1 MRQSGVLPSTHQTAP
16 LEENLLLDDPID
28 TSDVQRVI
36 RPSQNL
42 KYHGIKPR
50 PVQAN
55 SPLSNG
61 RTRQMHSKSPS
72 AGNINVI
79 RRPQVQLKSP
89 KPGRYGLSER
99 DYYSILNNST
109 QEGTPQNL
117 LEEDNLEEPEEPIK
131 RTFIRQKSRSRSFLK
146 NEHQKSPKKEVS
158 KLAQKMHNLKQN
170 LNKKQADKGKQ
181 RSKSPVRSASRSIV
195 EGRPKA
201 IEVAV
206 VRPKSPIKVKKE
218 QEIEPVLARK
228 NSRQPID
235 AIRPSPRYS
244 HNEQEQQPKARPKSP
259 IRQSV
264 PHEEERLPFDSQ
276 YPTLHRSVSESY
288 IHPRPLSRSI
298 VKKKIKQFDTDLT
311 FHPMLSKRSLQ
322 IASKLGRSADRLTK
336 NLYRQPESD
345 DESTAHRDQAKP
357 KINKFSEQLANKAK
371 VTKNI
376 PEAKNQFERL
386 YQFSRIYK
394 QKNENLRIKKIEEE
408 LQKELIINKSKTP
421 DRKRTPN
428 KDGNE
433 HFFTSEVDVSER
445 NNMWQ
450 SKMKEKIQRMKG
462 QQADMEVKDCTF
474 QPQIEA
480 SKTSHKIHSAKN
492 LVKTSEFMKEGL
504 TDHFTRVEMAKQK
517 KGYADMSR
525 KKSPNATRELN
536 ESMNS
541 VGQPIRKNSRLKT
554 EGNEVIG
561 IEKDEAIGVGRQ
573 GVGGMSQRWANSQA
587 MVAPPK
593 EDPEK
598 QKMSAMLMNLKKL
611 L

>member
-1 MRQSGVLPSTHQTAP
+1 MLPATHQTAP

-28 TSDVQRVI
+28 TSDFQRLARPVQK
-36 RPSQNL
+36 L

-55 SPLSNG
+55 SPQSN
-61 RTRQMHSKSPS
+61 RQTRQMHSKSPS
-72 AGNINVI
+72 AGHINVV

-109 QEGTPQNL
+109 KDGAAENI
-117 LEEDNLEEPEEPIK
+117 LEDDGLEEPEEPIK
-131 RTFIRQKSRSRSFLK
+131 RTFIRQKSKSRSFLK
-146 NEHQKSPKKEVS
+146 NDQQRSKSPKKEVS
-158 KLAQKMHNLKQN
+158 QLAQKMHNLKKN
-170 LNKKQADKGKQ
+170 LGKKQTEVTKP
-181 RSKSPVRSASRSIV
+181 RSKSPMRSASRSKLEV
-195 EGRPKA
+195 KA
-201 IEVAV
+201 RGVDVAAA
-206 VRPKSPIKVKKE
+206 RPKSPIKTKKE
-218 QEIEPVLARK
+218 TEMEPLQARRS
-228 NSRQPID
+228 SRQPSD
-235 AIRPSPRYS
+235 AAKPSFRFVQ
-244 HNEQEQQPKARPKSP
+244 NESEQQLKSRPKSP
-259 IRQSV
+259 IRQSI
-264 PHEEERLPFDSQ
+264 PQDEDHLPADQQ

-288 IHPRPLSRSI
+288 IHPRQLSRSL

-322 IASKLGRSADRLTK
+322 IAAKLGRSADRLTK
-336 NLYRQPESD
+336 NLYRPSDSD
-345 DESTAHRDQAKP
+345 DESTAHRDRAKP

-371 VTKNI
+371 AAKHL
-376 PEAKNQFERL
+376 PDAKNQFERL

-428 KDGNE
+428 KEGNE

-480 SKTSHKIHSAKN
+480 SKISHKIHSAKN

-504 TDHFTRVEMAKQK
+504 TDHFMRVEMAKQK
-517 KGYADMSR
+517 KSYAEMSR

-541 VGQPIRKNSRLKT
+541 LGQPIRKNSRLKT
-554 EGNEVIG
+554 EGGETTG
-561 IEKDEAIGVGRQ
+561 FSKEEF
-573 GVGGMSQRWANSQA
+573 GGTGKPGMGQMSQRWANSQA